1 MEGDECG
8 GELPQEEDLAVDT
21 DTPAATAATGEPS
34 EDPEKVRPRPPSLP
48 PQPPRVQGR
57 LSLSTEAEAWGPE
70 AGWSAGSGGPAAVDF
85 LIPESSSHHTQLSK
99 TYTAK
104 WF

>member
-34 EDPEKVRPRPPSLP
+34 EDPENVPSCRRPSGAGRPPLGAGRGGRGGRGGGGGGGGGRP
-48 PQPPRVQGR
+48 P
-57 LSLSTEAEAWGPE
+57 
-70 AGWSAGSGGPAAVDF
+70 GPAAPDNPAVGAAWPPGPPGEPGR
-85 LIPESSSHHTQLSK
+85 L
-99 TYTAK
+99 
-104 WF
+104 